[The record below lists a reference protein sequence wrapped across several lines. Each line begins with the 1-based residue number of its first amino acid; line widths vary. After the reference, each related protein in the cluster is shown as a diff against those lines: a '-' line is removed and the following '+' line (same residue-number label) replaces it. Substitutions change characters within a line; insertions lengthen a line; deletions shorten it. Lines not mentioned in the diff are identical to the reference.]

1 MATNTAEVLE
11 LNARPTPYDN
21 DDRTWLEFR
30 FKLENFLTLVDER
43 STWRVCKTQSF
54 RRGERYNGD

>member
-30 FKLENFLTLVDER
+30 FKLG
-43 STWRVCKTQSF
+43 
-54 RRGERYNGD
+54 RGERYNGD